1 MAFSIV
7 QARAL
12 DHGQS
17 QSRAAKPARTGFSS
31 VQSHGAR
38 RVRRLSPARPNA
50 QLGRPAKGERP
61 A

>member
-17 QSRAAKPARTGFSS
+17 QSRAAKPAGTEFSS
-31 VQSHGAR
+31 V
-38 RVRRLSPARPNA
+38 VRMALV
-50 QLGRPAKGERP
+50 GRGG
-61 A
+61 